1 MKIFNKLKTISK
13 AYTEGI
19 YADTPANRK
28 LGRVGM
34 SYAEYAEKLKQEK
47 EDKAEKKFWLIQF
60 NSGEEYTFTKDKMSK
75 EKLIEEASKYAR
87 DIAEAND
94 YNEYEF
100 NIQEDTE
107 NWEQEDF
114 DNKEYDWLSFRA
126 RKHNGKYELS
136 VYDYREN
143 KYIINET
150 LDRENR
156 NFAQRQKRAKEKADK
171 EFNEKFGWMEE
182 LIKYQNNK

>member
-1 MKIFNKLKTISK
+1 MKIFNKLKQLSK

-34 SYAEYAEKLKQEK
+34 SYAAYAEKLKQNE
-47 EDKAEKKFWLIQF
+47 ENKADKKFWLIQF
-60 NSGEEYTFTKDKMSK
+60 SGGEEDIFSDNKMSK
-75 EKLIEEASKYAR
+75 KKLIEEASKYAK

-94 YNEYEF
+94 YDEYKF
-100 NIQEDTE
+100 TIQENTE
-107 NWEQEDF
+107 DWEEEDF
-114 DNKEYDWLSFRA
+114 NNKEYDWLSFRVK
-126 RKHNGKYELS
+126 KHNNKYELS

-150 LDRENR
+150 LDRENK
-156 NFAQRQKRAKEKADK
+156 NSAQQRKRAKEKADK
-171 EFNEKFGWMEE
+171 EFKEKFGWMEE
-182 LIKYQNNK
+182 LYKNI